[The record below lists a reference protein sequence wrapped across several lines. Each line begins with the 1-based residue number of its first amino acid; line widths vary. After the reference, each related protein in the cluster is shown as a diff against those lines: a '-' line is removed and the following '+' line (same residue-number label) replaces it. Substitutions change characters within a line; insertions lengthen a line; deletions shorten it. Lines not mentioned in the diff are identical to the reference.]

1 MEGRRAFTEQIAQ
14 EGLRKEIREL
24 AHRELD
30 AIEGRKKVE
39 QWAPPEVREELE
51 KQMIVKALE
60 EADNHQ
66 TKAAGILGIIEI
78 VFGLILMAE
87 YGSLGS
93 GLVMIWVA
101 ALWGVIGGVLMVIQA
116 FRQRK
121 A

>member
-1 MEGRRAFTEQIAQ
+1 MG
-14 EGLRKEIREL
+14 
-24 AHRELD
+24 
-30 AIEGRKKVE
+30 
-39 QWAPPEVREELE
+39 
-51 KQMIVKALE
+51 
-60 EADNHQ
+60 
-66 TKAAGILGIIEI
+66 
-78 VFGLILMAE
+78 E